1 MNQRFVD
8 RVESTLSRDQVPVDS
23 ADWSSFSRPSR
34 RALLRQSACGF
45 GYLALADL
53 ISRQAVATANEEA
66 RSSGLH
72 HPARAKRVILLFMHG
87 GPSQVDTFDYKPLL
101 QRDTGKQYG
110 GTIPAQIDATPTL
123 LASPWK
129 FKQHGQSG
137 LWVSE
142 LMPEVAKVVDRLC
155 VVRSVHSRGQS
166 HGQAVSM
173 LHTGSDNLIRPSVG
187 AWISYGL
194 GTENQDLPAFM
205 ALSPSTAH
213 GGPRNYG
220 AAFLPA
226 AHQAMTIGSNGKLR
240 DSKIPNLENA
250 SGLTLTSQRQRID
263 LIQQLNRRTQCC
275 RPRRR
280 YRWHDRFI

>member
-1 MNQRFVD
+1 M
-8 RVESTLSRDQVPVDS
+8 
-23 ADWSSFSRPSR
+23 
-34 RALLRQSACGF
+34 
-45 GYLALADL
+45 
-53 ISRQAVATANEEA
+53 
-66 RSSGLH
+66 H

-101 QRDTGKQYG
+101 QRDDGKTYG

-137 LWVSE
+137 LWVSD

-155 VVRSVHSRGQS
+155 IVRSVHSRGQS

-187 AWISYGL
+187 SWVSYGL

-205 ALSPSTAH
+205 ALSLRRAMVVRAITAQ
-213 GGPRNYG
+213 R
-220 AAFLPA
+220 FC
-226 AHQAMTIGSNGKLR
+226 Q
-240 DSKIPNLENA
+240 PNIK
-250 SGLTLTSQRQRID
+250 R
-263 LIQQLNRRTQCC
+263 
-275 RPRRR
+275 
-280 YRWHDRFI
+280 